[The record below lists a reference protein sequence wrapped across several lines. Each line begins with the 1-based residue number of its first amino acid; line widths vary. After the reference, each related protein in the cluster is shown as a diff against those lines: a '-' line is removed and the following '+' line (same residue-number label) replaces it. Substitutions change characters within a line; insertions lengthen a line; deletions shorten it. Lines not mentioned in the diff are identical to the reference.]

1 MAASKILITDDDVD
15 TCEILSDIFRER
27 GYGVVTAGTGS
38 EAVDKAGQTTF
49 DVALIDIRL
58 PDMEG
63 LELIA
68 ALKGM
73 QADMVV
79 VMITGYASVE
89 TAVRA
94 LNEGASAY
102 ILKPLNMD
110 EVLAAVKE
118 ALEKRRLVIENRRL
132 YEEVQRELGEAC
144 RIPF

>member
-79 VMITGYASVE
+79 VMITGYASC
-89 TAVRA
+89 R
-94 LNEGASAY
+94 NCGASPERRG
-102 ILKPLNMD
+102 IGLHPQ
-110 EVLAAVKE
+110 
-118 ALEKRRLVIENRRL
+118 ALEH
-132 YEEVQRELGEAC
+132 G
-144 RIPF
+144 